1 MKMFENRTKLCKIQS
16 RKRQLHEMFEKNT
29 EILEV
34 LLLAGLLLSVE
45 NSLCHPWPL
54 NSPDI
59 RIDARRLVSDLLNP
73 CSGRS
78 PGHNVG
84 WQPRDHFWWPPVHVA
99 SAYAL
104 YEDGRWPNW
113 FLFQKNFANVFLKK
127 NSYQLQF
134 LLKIPCNGEMSW

>member
-1 MKMFENRTKLCKIQS
+1 MFENRTKLCKTRS

-34 LLLAGLLLSVE
+34 LLLAGLLLSVILG
-45 NSLCHPWPL
+45 LCHPWPL

-78 PGHNVG
+78 PVTIDSHG
-84 WQPRDHFWWPPVHVA
+84 PLA
-99 SAYAL
+99 
-104 YEDGRWPNW
+104 EDGKIDS
-113 FLFQKNFANVFLKK
+113 FFKNKWQMF
-127 NSYQLQF
+127 
-134 LLKIPCNGEMSW
+134 I